1 MIKSILI
8 LFKPKRSPLEKKA
21 RERFMNYKYQYV
33 EIKNAE
39 DKKQSS

>member
-1 MIKSILI
+1 MIKSILS
-8 LFKPKRSPLEKKA
+8 LFKPKRSVFEKKA